1 MDLPGWPAE
10 RQEGEHQRHLDA
22 LAPRQFRAAG
32 TTARIYQEAGHVPQA
47 GQHVPVAASEQVA
60 EPRHHQVAGASCIQ
74 GTMIGMEQRQD
85 ITRQAA
91 QQLRAIL
98 EQVRSG
104 ELEASARLVVYLEG
118 VITGLDAASVTA
130 SEKLR

>member
-1 MDLPGWPAE
+1 
-10 RQEGEHQRHLDA
+10 
-22 LAPRQFRAAG
+22 
-32 TTARIYQEAGHVPQA
+32 
-47 GQHVPVAASEQVA
+47 
-60 EPRHHQVAGASCIQ
+60 
-74 GTMIGMEQRQD
+74 MIGMEQRQD